1 VFVVFGAIQL
11 GYPATV
17 IESQSKERRGS
28 LEIMRRARVAETD
41 TRKFNQVV
49 FVCRHGPPSRSYFE
63 TATIDNGYSVG
74 DNVAALRKLEG
85 ERRWRRT
92 VARRW
97 RLAVLIVCVGW
108 GCRISC
114 SEWRFAQRD
123 DQCSG
128 GVLDR

>member
-1 VFVVFGAIQL
+1 MFVVFGAIQL
-11 GYPATV
+11 GYTATV

-74 DNVAALRKLEG
+74 DNVGVPETNEVHATKYPTNYQFSR
-85 ERRWRRT
+85 
-92 VARRW
+92 ARD
-97 RLAVLIVCVGW
+97 
-108 GCRISC
+108 
-114 SEWRFAQRD
+114 E
-123 DQCSG
+123 SG
-128 GVLDR
+128 TNC